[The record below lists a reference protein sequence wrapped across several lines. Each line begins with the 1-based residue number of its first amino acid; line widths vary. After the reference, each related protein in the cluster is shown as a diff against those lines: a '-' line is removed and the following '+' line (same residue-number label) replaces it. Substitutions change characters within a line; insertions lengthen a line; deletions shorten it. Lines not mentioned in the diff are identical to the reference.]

1 MKIMSNLETYKKTMM
16 TLNASEDTLSEV
28 MKMTKSKRKTPT
40 KTLLVAAVV
49 SVLTFALVGTA
60 LAYGDVIGQFIFGDS
75 NAVQVDSIGD
85 SNAVQVDSSANTSM
99 QEDDFH
105 GYYQE
110 HRMEVNIYATSVDI
124 FIVDWTDW
132 DFILGLFNKVSLMLH
147 LSDGTTVQPKLGG
160 AEGGADGVSLS
171 YEMEFIDPGDI
182 ERVTFRD
189 VDIGWNVT
197 RVTLRDIDSGG

>member
-1 MKIMSNLETYKKTMM
+1 MSNLETYKKTMM

-110 HRMEVNIYATSVDI
+110 HRMEVNIYTTSVDI

-171 YEMEFIDPGDI
+171 YKMEFIDPGDI